1 MAATTPPAARP
12 VSSTAATADTVRHE
26 VRHEDRHELRRELL
40 AAERHIS
47 PKLAPDGASVAYLR
61 TADDGPELWLHA
73 VGAGPRRLSAHP
85 GATLADPRW
94 SADGRFVL
102 YRYAPRGS
110 EQWRIA
116 AVRADNG
123 DRVEL
128 PAPGPVREVWTGRD
142 GAHVAYS
149 LHNPATRRPELYRAD
164 LSEARPAPR
173 LLAHSSAF
181 HRWLVDRDLNARGG
195 IQLLRDGSARLFAG
209 PGADSARPL
218 LTLDPDDAPGLSV
231 EGFDAEGT
239 TLYVLAGLGAGTRR
253 LIALDCASG
262 RVTVEFAHPELDVE
276 SYPIAGQGVWF
287 DPLTGRPDL
296 CAVMGRRI
304 ALHPLP
310 AMAPARRAAVA
321 RLAAEGEDAAVVID
335 RSADDRAWLT
345 VRVRTDGPI
354 HYELFT
360 PDGGPDGTPEATP
373 DASPG
378 TSPGAPP
385 GGTSDASR
393 DASPAPTTWPT
404 SSRPL
409 FVNRPGL
416 TGRPL
421 ALLEDFAFTASDGQ
435 PVTGYAMRPLGG
447 TGPAPT
453 VVIVHGGP
461 SGRDYWR
468 FHAEAQY
475 LAALGYASLHVNYRG
490 SRGFGTAFRLAGNG
504 EWGARMQ
511 QDLYDAVAAAVDTGV
526 ADPGRIAFF
535 GGSYGGYAAL
545 LAACTRPDLVR
556 CAIAVSPP
564 CDLVEFAEAP
574 PRYWGPL
581 AAQLRRQILGPGTPP
596 AVGPRELRRRS
607 PLHTAGADRAPLL
620 IAHGARDPRVP
631 VATVDRFVEHATAS
645 APAPVRYLR
654 FEDEGHHVV
663 ANANRHVLF
672 TETETFLEAHLVR
685 RQPPR

>member
-1 MAATTPPAARP
+1 MAVTTPPG
-12 VSSTAATADTVRHE
+12 ATACTASALRH
-26 VRHEDRHELRRELL
+26 ELL

-47 PKLAPDGASVAYLR
+47 PKLAPDGASVVYLR
-61 TADDGPELWLHA
+61 TADEGPELWLHT
-73 VGAGPRRLSAHP
+73 VGAAARRLSAHP
-85 GATLADPRW
+85 GATLSDPRW

-110 EQWRIA
+110 EHWRIA
-116 AVRADNG
+116 AVRVGSGA
-123 DRVEL
+123 RVEL

-142 GAHVAYS
+142 GAHLAYS
-149 LHNPATRRPELYRAD
+149 LQNPVTKRPELYRAD
-164 LSEARPAPR
+164 LSQARPAPR
-173 LLAHSSAF
+173 LLASSGAF

-195 IQLLRDGSARLFAG
+195 IQLLRDGSARLLVG
-209 PGADSARPL
+209 PDPDTARPL
-218 LTLDPDDAPGLSV
+218 LTLGPDDAPNLSV
-231 EGFDAEGT
+231 EGFDAEGSM
-239 TLYVLAGLGAGTRR
+239 LYVLTSHGAGTRR
-253 LIALDCASG
+253 LIALDCETGHA
-262 RVTVEFAHPELDVE
+262 TEEFAHPDLDVE

-296 CAVMGRRI
+296 CAVMGQRI
-304 ALHPLP
+304 ELHPLP

-321 RLAAEGEDAAVVID
+321 RLAVDGDDAAVVID
-335 RSADDRAWLT
+335 RSADDTAWLT

-360 PDGGPDGTPEATP
+360 PGAAGPAAAETPTTGLRTADP
-373 DASPG
+373 S
-378 TSPGAPP
+378 
-385 GGTSDASR
+385 
-393 DASPAPTTWPT
+393 APTAQ
-404 SSRPL
+404 PL

-416 TGRPL
+416 VGRPL
-421 ALLEDFAFTASDGQ
+421 APLEDFAFTASDGQ
-435 PVTGYAMRPLGG
+435 PITGYAMRPLGA

-475 LAALGYASLHVNYRG
+475 LAALGFASLHVNYRG
-490 SRGFGTAFRLAGNG
+490 SRGFGSAFRLAGNG

-511 QDLYDAVAAAVDTGV
+511 RDLYDAVAAAADRGV
-526 ADPGRIAFF
+526 ADPARIAFF

-564 CDLVEFAEAP
+564 CDLAEFVEAP

-581 AAQLRRQILGPGTPP
+581 AAQLRRQILGPGAPP

-607 PLHTAGADRAPLL
+607 PRHTAGPDRAPLL

-631 VATVDRFVEHATAS
+631 VATVDRFVEHATAT

-663 ANANRHVLF
+663 ANANRHILF
-672 TETETFLEAHLVR
+672 SETETFLEAHLVR
-685 RQPPR
+685 RQHQC

>member
-1 MAATTPPAARP
+1 MTVSTP
-12 VSSTAATADTVRHE
+12 STTAATPVPDATTRTTTASSLRH
-26 VRHEDRHELRRELL
+26 ELL

-61 TADDGPELWLHA
+61 TADDGPELWLHT
-73 VGAGPRRLSAHP
+73 VGGAARQLSAHP

-116 AVRADNG
+116 AVRAG
-123 DRVEL
+123 SGARVEL
-128 PAPGPVREVWTGRD
+128 PAPGPVREMWTGRD
-142 GAHVAYS
+142 GAHLAYS
-149 LHNPATRRPELYRAD
+149 LHNPVTKRPELYRAD

-173 LLAHSSAF
+173 LVAHSGAF

-195 IQLLRDGSARLFAG
+195 IQLLRDGSARLLVG
-209 PGADSARPL
+209 PGADTARPL
-218 LTLDPDDAPGLSV
+218 LTLGPDDAPDLSV
-231 EGFDAEGT
+231 EGFDAGGG
-239 TLYVLAGLGAGTRR
+239 TLYLLSSHGAGTRR
-253 LIALDCASG
+253 LIALDCETG
-262 RVTVEFAHPELDVE
+262 RTTEEFAHPELDVE

-296 CAVMGRRI
+296 CAVMGQRI

-321 RLAAEGEDAAVVID
+321 RLAADGEDAAVVID
-335 RSADDRAWLT
+335 RSADDTAWLT

-360 PDGGPDGTPEATP
+360 PGSTEPATAGPAATEP
-373 DASPG
+373 A
-378 TSPGAPP
+378 AP
-385 GGTSDASR
+385 A
-393 DASPAPTTWPT
+393 AH
-404 SSRPL
+404 PL

-421 ALLEDFAFTASDGQ
+421 APLEDFDLTASDGQ
-435 PVTGYAMRPLGG
+435 PITGYAMRPLGT

-490 SRGFGTAFRLAGNG
+490 SRGFGSAFRLAGNG

-511 QDLYDAVAAAVDTGV
+511 QDLYDAVATAVDRGF
-526 ADPGRIAFF
+526 ADPTRIAFF

-596 AVGPRELRRRS
+596 DVGPHELRRRS
-607 PLHTAGADRAPLL
+607 PRHTAGADRAPLL
-620 IAHGARDPRVP
+620 IAHGERDPRVP
-631 VATVDRFVEHATAS
+631 VATVDRFVEHATAT

-685 RQPPR
+685 RQHQC